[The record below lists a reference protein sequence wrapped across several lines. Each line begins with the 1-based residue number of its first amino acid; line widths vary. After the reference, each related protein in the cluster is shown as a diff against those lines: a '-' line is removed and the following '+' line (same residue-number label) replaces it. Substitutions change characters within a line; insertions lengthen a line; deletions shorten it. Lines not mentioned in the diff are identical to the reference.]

1 MNDKRKILWSST
13 CLFLLQAFV
22 LVQSAS
28 AADIHDLQD
37 SEQHEHSCT
46 LCLLAAYKLEKSG
59 GDEFDDGSHD
69 AGDPGALFQS
79 FESQAQPE
87 TRISFRG
94 SWLGLDGQDWKSCT
108 PRAPPV

>member
-46 LCLLAAYKLEKSG
+46 LCLLAAYKLEQSG

-69 AGDPGALFQS
+69 AEDPGVLFQS
-79 FESQAQPE
+79 SESQAQLN
-87 TRISFRG
+87 TSISFTVT
-94 SWLGLDGQDWKSCT
+94 WLGLDGQDWKSCT
-108 PRAPPV
+108 PRAPPI